1 MKSCFIVLT
10 VCLSSSVFSQN
21 YNESEKM
28 NLIQKKGIEI
38 TKSDL
43 NNLNDYD
50 FDLIKNF
57 NFDPYR
63 NEKTD
68 RSIQLVKGPKATIKS
83 FQHCSLN
90 HIPFDENV
98 LKSKKNEIDKNTSHS
113 IITQVN
119 IGLGYKQNE
128 LSPENY

>member
-1 MKSCFIVLT
+1 MKAFFVVLT
-10 VCLSSSVFSQN
+10 VWISSTVFSQN
-21 YNESEKM
+21 YKESEKM

-43 NNLNDYD
+43 NNLNDYE
-50 FDLIKNF
+50 FDLIKNYD
-57 NFDPYR
+57 FDQYR
-63 NEKTD
+63 NDKTD
-68 RSIQLVKGPKATIKS
+68 RQIQLVSGPLATVKS
-83 FQHCSLN
+83 FTYCK
-90 HIPFDENV
+90 ENQISFNEV
-98 LKSKKNEIDKNTSHS
+98 IFQSKKNEIQNKSSYS

>member
-10 VCLSSSVFSQN
+10 VWLSSAAFSQK
-21 YNESEKM
+21 YSESEKF
-28 NLIQKKGIEI
+28 NLIQNKGIEI
-38 TKSDL
+38 SNLELKS
-43 NNLNDYD
+43 LNDFD
-50 FDLIKNF
+50 FDLVKNF
-57 NFDPYR
+57 NFDTYR

-68 RSIQLVKGPKATIKS
+68 RSIQLVRGPKATIKS
-83 FQHCSLN
+83 FQHCFLN
-90 HIPFDENV
+90 HISFDENI
-98 LKSKKNEIDKNTSHS
+98 LKSKKNEIEKNTSHS